1 MMTNTISFILI
12 QVLLS
17 NTVVYFYDAHIH
29 VDEVSL
35 EKYFSQY
42 GQVFR
47 TIHLAESLPSK
58 AGKNMDP
65 ANLLNKV
72 KLINARFLTE
82 ILINGAFSSLFFFI
96 FVFLIQL
103 TEYSKYKVCLWMD
116 SNRGPLVSEATA
128 LPSEPQPLPN
138 LLKAFAR
145 RHDHLV
151 QSSLL
156 NNRIQNFN
164 AKFALNYFFLFL
176 CSPDCFLDILD
187 SLAMFL

>member
-1 MMTNTISFILI
+1 MMMTNTISFILI

-103 TEYSKYKVCLWMD
+103 TEYSKYKVCL
-116 SNRGPLVSEATA
+116 
-128 LPSEPQPLPN
+128 
-138 LLKAFAR
+138 
-145 RHDHLV
+145 
-151 QSSLL
+151 
-156 NNRIQNFN
+156 
-164 AKFALNYFFLFL
+164 
-176 CSPDCFLDILD
+176 
-187 SLAMFL
+187 